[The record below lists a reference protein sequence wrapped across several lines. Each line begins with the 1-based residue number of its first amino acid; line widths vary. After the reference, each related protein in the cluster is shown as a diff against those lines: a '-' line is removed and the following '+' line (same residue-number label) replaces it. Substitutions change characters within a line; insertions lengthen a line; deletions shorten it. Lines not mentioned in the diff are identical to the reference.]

1 LEVGSW
7 QVVAVAYVSYL
18 AVASLTRR
26 DFARARLPLFVGAAV
41 AWSVFA
47 AFGRVRLLPVFEVV
61 VPSLVLLAGYWLS
74 GLLFVRPDVRI
85 ERWLQ
90 SVDDRV
96 LMRTGILAWFYRSQR
111 VVQEFFELSY
121 LLVYL
126 AVPAGA
132 TTLVLAG
139 HGNEVSR
146 FWMIVLLAEFV
157 CYGMLPWI
165 QTRPPRV
172 LESMEALAQRSV
184 GIRRLN
190 LSLVNRASIQV
201 NTLPSGHAAG
211 ALATALAVGAIMPRA
226 GIVFLLIALC
236 ISVATVLG
244 RYHYVVDT
252 TLGALVALAAW
263 SLI

>member
-1 LEVGSW
+1 MHW
-7 QVVAVAYVSYL
+7 HFVVLAYASYL
-18 AVASLTRR
+18 AIVSLTRR
-26 DFARARLPLFVGAAV
+26 DFSGARPAVLMAVTV
-41 AWSVFA
+41 AWAAFA
-47 AFGRVRLLPVFEVV
+47 AFRHARLSPAFEVV
-61 VPSLVLLAGYWLS
+61 VPSVILLAGYWLS

-96 LMRTGILAWFYRSQR
+96 LRRSGALAWFYGSPRA
-111 VVQEFFELSY
+111 VQEFFELSY

-132 TTLVLAG
+132 TALVLAG
-139 HGNEVSR
+139 HAEQVAR
-146 FWMIVLLAEFV
+146 FWTIVLLAEFA

-172 LESMEALAQRSV
+172 IESANGGAPRTI

-190 LSLVNRASIQV
+190 LSLISRASIQV

-211 ALATALAVGAIMPRA
+211 ALATALAVGAVMPRT
-226 GIVFLLIALC
+226 GIVFLLIALS
-236 ISVATVLG
+236 ISIATVLG

-252 TLGALVALAAW
+252 VLGVLVALAAW
-263 SLI
+263 TVI